1 MSTLIMKRKTFIIIL
16 AIIGTCAQYGHGQS
30 KVLEE
35 YIQSAFSQ
43 NQGLKQ
49 QHFQLDKS
57 LYALQEA
64 RSLFFPQV
72 GLTGNYTKAGGGRTI
87 DIPIG
92 DMLNP
97 VYTTLNQLTNT
108 QKFPQLENQSVLLN
122 PDNFYDV
129 HLRTSLPLVNTEIW
143 YAQKIRRESITLQ
156 QAALNVYKR
165 RLVKDIK
172 TAYYQYYQAGKAVD
186 IYHTALSQVQENI
199 RVNTSF
205 LANGVTNSTALTRAK
220 AEQQKIE
227 AAITDAEN
235 KQLNAAA
242 YFNFLLNRD
251 LKSPVTIDSA
261 LFQQEELSPAPAT
274 GANVREELL
283 QLSQQ
288 QKIADLSYRQ
298 SKSYL
303 VPKLS
308 TFLDLGS
315 QGFNWKVDNQSRYYM
330 WGVNLQWDLF
340 AAGQRKYKA
349 KQAAIDVSNI
359 QAAYTEA
366 NLSFQLEQQTAENNY
381 RTAVANFNSAREQLR
396 LSEKYYTDQSK
407 VYKAGQLLYIEL
419 LDAQNQLTNARLQL
433 SVAFANVQ
441 TTIADIERAK
451 ASYKL

>member
-1 MSTLIMKRKTFIIIL
+1 M

-30 KVLEE
+30 KVLED

-49 QHFQLDKS
+49 QHFQLDRS

-72 GLTGNYTKAGGGRTI
+72 GLTGNYTRAGGGRTI

-97 VYTTLNQLTNT
+97 VYTTLNQLTNS

-129 HLRTSLPLVNTEIW
+129 HLRTSLPLINTEIW

-251 LKSPVTIDSA
+251 LKAPVTIDSS
-261 LFQQEELSPAPAT
+261 LFQQEELSEAPAT
-274 GANVREELL
+274 AANVREELL

-349 KQAAIDVSNI
+349 KQAAIDVSNL

-366 NLSFQLEQQTAENNY
+366 NLSFQLEQQVAENNY

-433 SVAFANVQ
+433 SVAFAAVQ

>member
-1 MSTLIMKRKTFIIIL
+1 MALIGVR
-16 AIIGTCAQYGHGQS
+16 ASEASGQR
-30 KVLEE
+30 KVLDG
-35 YIQSAFSQ
+35 YIESAFAQ

-49 QHFQLDKS
+49 QHFQLEKS
-57 LYALQEA
+57 MYALQEA
-64 RSLFFPQV
+64 KSLFFPQV
-72 GLTGNYTKAGGGRTI
+72 GLGGSYTRAGGGRTI

-97 VYTTLNQLTNT
+97 VYTTLNQLTNS
-108 QKFPQLENQSVLLN
+108 QKFPQLENQSELLN

-129 HLRTSLPLVNTEIW
+129 RLRTSLPLINTEIW
-143 YAQKIRRESITLQ
+143 YAQQIRRESISMQ
-156 QAALNVYKR
+156 QAAVNVYKR

-186 IYHTALSQVQENI
+186 IFHTARLQAQENI

-220 AEQQKIE
+220 AELQKME
-227 AAITDAEN
+227 ASITEAEN
-235 KQLNAAA
+235 KQRNAGA

-251 LKSPVTIDSA
+251 LQADIVIDSSIFLPEEISA
-261 LFQQEELSPAPAT
+261 LSTDPGNT
-274 GANVREELL
+274 REELL

-298 SKSYL
+298 SKAYL

-315 QGFNWKVDNQSRYYM
+315 QGFNWKVDNRSRYYL

-349 KQAAIDVSNI
+349 QQAAIDVSNL
-359 QAAYTEA
+359 QAAYNQTS
-366 NLSFQLEQQTAENNY
+366 LSFELEQKTAENNY
-381 RTAVANFNSAREQLR
+381 RTAIASFNSAREQLR
-396 LSEKYYTDQSK
+396 LSEKYYTDQAK

-419 LDAQNQLTNARLQL
+419 LDAQNQLTSARLQV
-433 SVAFANVQ
+433 SVAYAAVQ
-441 TTIADIERAK
+441 TAIADIERTK
-451 ASYKL
+451 ATYKL

>member
-1 MSTLIMKRKTFIIIL
+1 MLLLSGMSAGYGYGQGKIL
-16 AIIGTCAQYGHGQS
+16 DD
-30 KVLEE
+30 

-49 QHFQLDKS
+49 QTFQLDKS

-64 RSLFFPQV
+64 KGLFYPQV

-97 VYTTLNQLTNT
+97 VYNTLNELTNS

-129 HLRTSLPLVNTEIW
+129 HVRTSLPLVNTEIW
-143 YAQKIRRESITLQ
+143 YAQKIRKENITLQ
-156 QAALNVYKR
+156 QASVNVYKR
-165 RLVKDIK
+165 KLVKDIK

-186 IYHTALSQVQENI
+186 IYNAASLQVQENI

-205 LANGVTNSTALTRAK
+205 LTNGVTNSTALTRAK
-220 AEQQKIE
+220 AEQQKI
-227 AAITDAEN
+227 AASITEAEN
-235 KQLNAAA
+235 KRRNAAA

-251 LKSPVTIDSA
+251 LNASIAIDSSI
-261 LFQQEELSPAPAT
+261 FMPEEIMPAPTTT
-274 GANVREELL
+274 GNTREELL

-288 QKIADLSYRQ
+288 QKIASLFYRQ

-315 QGFNWKVDNQSRYYM
+315 QGFNWNVDSKSRYYM

-340 AAGQRKYKA
+340 AGGQRKNKA
-349 KQAAIDVSNI
+349 QQAAIDVSNL
-359 QAAYTEA
+359 QAAYNEA
-366 NLSFQLEQQTAENNY
+366 STSFQLEQQVAENNY
-381 RTAVANFNSAREQLR
+381 RTAVANFGSAREQLL

-419 LDAQNQLTNARLQL
+419 LDAQTQLTNAKLQL
-433 SVAFANVQ
+433 SVAFAAVQ
-441 TTIADIERAK
+441 TAIADIERTQ

>member
-1 MSTLIMKRKTFIIIL
+1 MKRKTFIILL
-16 AIIGTCAQYGHGQS
+16 ALSGLSAGYGYGQE
-30 KVLEE
+30 KVLDG

-49 QHFQLDKS
+49 QNFQLDKS
-57 LYALQEA
+57 LYALKEA
-64 RSLFFPQV
+64 KSLFYPQV

-97 VYTTLNQLTNT
+97 VYSTLNQLTSSE
-108 QKFPQLENQSVLLN
+108 KFPQLENQSILLN

-129 HLRTSLPLVNTEIW
+129 HVRTSLPLVNTEIW
-143 YAQKIRRESITLQ
+143 YAQKIRKESITLQ
-156 QAALNVYKR
+156 QAAVNVYKR
-165 RLVKDIK
+165 KLVKDIK

-186 IYHTALSQVQENI
+186 IYNTALLQVQENI

-220 AEQQKIE
+220 AEQQKI
-227 AAITDAEN
+227 AASITEAEN
-235 KQLNAAA
+235 KQRNARA
-242 YFNFLLNRD
+242 YFNFLLNRELD
-251 LKSPVTIDSA
+251 ATIAIDSSI
-261 LFQQEELSPAPAT
+261 FIPEEIVPSPAPASNT
-274 GANVREELL
+274 REELV

-288 QKIADLSYRQ
+288 QKIASLFYRQ
-298 SKSYL
+298 SKSYMI
-303 VPKLS
+303 PKLS

-315 QGFNWKVDNQSRYYM
+315 QGFNWNVDSKSRYYM
-330 WGVNLQWDLF
+330 WGVSLQWDLF

-349 KQAAIDVSNI
+349 QQAAIDVSNL
-359 QAAYTEA
+359 QAAYNETTI
-366 NLSFQLEQQTAENNY
+366 SFQLEQQVAENNY
-381 RTAVANFNSAREQLR
+381 RTAVANFRSAKEQLQ

-419 LDAQNQLTNARLQL
+419 LDAQTQLTNAKLQL
-433 SVAFANVQ
+433 SVAFAAVQ
-441 TTIADIERAK
+441 TAIADIERTQ

>member
-1 MSTLIMKRKTFIIIL
+1 MKRKTFIILLMLSRLFVRDGYGQGKIL
-16 AIIGTCAQYGHGQS
+16 
-30 KVLEE
+30 ED

-49 QHFQLDKS
+49 QNFQLDKS
-57 LYALQEA
+57 LYALREA
-64 RSLFFPQV
+64 KSLFYPQV

-97 VYTTLNQLTNT
+97 VYTTLNQLTSS

-129 HLRTSLPLVNTEIW
+129 HVRTSLPLVNTEIW
-143 YAQKIRRESITLQ
+143 YAQKIRKESITLQ
-156 QAALNVYKR
+156 QAAVNVYKR
-165 RLVKDIK
+165 KLVKDIK

-186 IYHTALSQVQENI
+186 IYNTAQLQVQENI

-220 AEQQKIE
+220 AEQQKI
-227 AAITDAEN
+227 AASITEAEN
-235 KQLNAAA
+235 KQRNAGA

-251 LKSPVTIDSA
+251 LNAPIAIDSSIFA
-261 LFQQEELSPAPAT
+261 PEEILSAPAPT
-274 GANVREELL
+274 GNTRDELV

-288 QKIADLSYRQ
+288 QKIASLFYRQ
-298 SKSYL
+298 SKSYM

-315 QGFNWKVDNQSRYYM
+315 QGFNWNVDSKSRYYM
-330 WGVNLQWDLF
+330 WGVTLQWDLF
-340 AAGQRKYKA
+340 AAGQRRYKA
-349 KQAAIDVSNI
+349 QQAAMDVSNL
-359 QAAYTEA
+359 QAAYNESSI
-366 NLSFQLEQQTAENNY
+366 SFQLEQQIAENNY
-381 RTAVANFNSAREQLR
+381 RTAVANFRSAREQLQ

-419 LDAQNQLTNARLQL
+419 LDAQTQLTNARLQL
-433 SVAFANVQ
+433 SVAYAAVQ
-441 TTIADIERAK
+441 TAIADIERTQ

>member
-1 MSTLIMKRKTFIIIL
+1 VFARQSK
-16 AIIGTCAQYGHGQS
+16 GQS
-30 KVLEE
+30 KVLDD
-35 YIQSAFSQ
+35 YIQSAFSH

-49 QHFQLDKS
+49 QSFQLDKS
-57 LYALQEA
+57 LYALKEA
-64 RSLFFPQV
+64 RSLFYPQV

-97 VYTTLNQLTNT
+97 VYTTLNQLTNS

-143 YAQKIRRESITLQ
+143 YAQKIRRENITLQ
-156 QAALNVYKR
+156 QAAVNVYKR
-165 RLVKDIK
+165 KLVKDIK
-172 TAYYQYYQAGKAVD
+172 TAYYQYYQAGKAVEV
-186 IYHTALSQVQENI
+186 YHTALLQVQENI

-220 AEQQKIE
+220 AEQQKIT
-227 AAITDAEN
+227 AAITEAEN
-235 KQLNAAA
+235 KKQNAAA

-251 LKSPVTIDSA
+251 LKAGIAIDSSIFLPGEIVSA
-261 LFQQEELSPAPAT
+261 PSPT
-274 GANVREELL
+274 GNTREELL

-288 QKIADLSYRQ
+288 QKIASILYRQ

-315 QGFNWKVDNQSRYYM
+315 QGFNWNVDSKSRYYM
-330 WGVNLQWDLF
+330 WGLSLQWDLF

-349 KQAAIDVSNI
+349 QQAAIDVSNL
-359 QAAYTEA
+359 QAAYNETSI
-366 NLSFQLEQQTAENNY
+366 SFQLEQQIAENNY
-381 RTAVANFNSAREQLR
+381 HTAVANFSSAREQLQ
-396 LSEKYYTDQSK
+396 LAEKYYADQSK

-433 SVAFANVQ
+433 SVAFAAVQ
-441 TTIADIERAK
+441 TAIADIERTQ

>member
-1 MSTLIMKRKTFIIIL
+1 MSTIIMKRKTFIIIM
-16 AIIGTCAQYGHGQS
+16 AIIGTCAQYGYGQS
-30 KVLEE
+30 KVLED
-35 YIQSAFSQ
+35 YIQSAFAQ

-64 RSLFFPQV
+64 RSLFLPQV

-97 VYTTLNQLTNT
+97 VYTTLNQLTNS

-143 YAQKIRRESITLQ
+143 YAQKIRRENITLQ

-186 IYHTALSQVQENI
+186 IYNTARSQVQENI

-205 LANGVTNSTALTRAK
+205 LANGVTNGTALTRAK
-220 AEQQKIE
+220 AELQRIE
-227 AAITDAEN
+227 AAVTEAEN
-235 KQLNAAA
+235 KKMNAAA

-251 LKSPVTIDSA
+251 LTADIAIDSTIF
-261 LFQQEELSPAPAT
+261 LPEEITTAPAT
-274 GANVREELL
+274 TSNVREELL

-288 QKIADLSYRQ
+288 QKIADLYYRQ

-330 WGVNLQWDLF
+330 WGVSLQWDLF
-340 AAGQRKYKA
+340 AGGQRKYKA
-349 KQAAIDVSNI
+349 QQAAIDVHSL
-359 QAAYTEA
+359 QAAYDET
-366 NLSFQLEQQTAENNY
+366 NLSFQLEQQIAGNNY
-381 RTAVANFNSAREQLR
+381 RTAVANFNSAMEQLR
-396 LSEKYYTDQSK
+396 LSEKYHTDQSK

-433 SVAFANVQ
+433 SVAFAAVQ
-441 TTIADIERAK
+441 TAIADIERAQ

>member
-1 MSTLIMKRKTFIIIL
+1 MKRKTFIILLMLFGMFLRYGYGQGKIL
-16 AIIGTCAQYGHGQS
+16 
-30 KVLEE
+30 ED

-49 QHFQLDKS
+49 QNFQLDKS
-57 LYALQEA
+57 LYALREA
-64 RSLFFPQV
+64 KSLFYPQV

-97 VYTTLNQLTNT
+97 VYSTLNQLTSS
-108 QKFPQLENQSVLLN
+108 QKFPQLENQSILLN

-129 HLRTSLPLVNTEIW
+129 HVRTSLPLVNTEIW
-143 YAQKIRRESITLQ
+143 YAQKIRKESITLQ
-156 QAALNVYKR
+156 QAAVNVYKR
-165 RLVKDIK
+165 KLVKDIK

-186 IYHTALSQVQENI
+186 IYNTAQLQVQENI

-220 AEQQKIE
+220 AEQQKI
-227 AAITDAEN
+227 AASITEAEN
-235 KQLNAAA
+235 KQRNAGA

-251 LKSPVTIDSA
+251 LNAPITIDSSIFA
-261 LFQQEELSPAPAT
+261 PEEILPAPAPT
-274 GANVREELL
+274 GNTREELV

-288 QKIADLSYRQ
+288 QKIASLFYRQ
-298 SKSYL
+298 SKSYM

-315 QGFNWKVDNQSRYYM
+315 QGFNWNVDNKSRYYM
-330 WGVNLQWDLF
+330 WGVTLQWDLF

-349 KQAAIDVSNI
+349 QQAAIDVSNL
-359 QAAYTEA
+359 QAAYNES
-366 NLSFQLEQQTAENNY
+366 NISFQLEQQVAENNY
-381 RTAVANFNSAREQLR
+381 RTAVANFRSAREQLQ

-419 LDAQNQLTNARLQL
+419 LDAQTQLTNARLQL
-433 SVAFANVQ
+433 SVAYAAVQ
-441 TTIADIERAK
+441 TAIADIERTQ

>member
-1 MSTLIMKRKTFIIIL
+1 MSTIIMKRKTFIIIM

-30 KVLEE
+30 KVLED

-49 QHFQLDKS
+49 QHFQLDRS

-72 GLTGNYTKAGGGRTI
+72 GLTGNYTRAGGGRTI

-97 VYTTLNQLTNT
+97 VYTTLNQLTNS

-129 HLRTSLPLVNTEIW
+129 HLRTSLPLINTEIW

-251 LKSPVTIDSA
+251 LKAPVTIDSS
-261 LFQQEELSPAPAT
+261 LFLQEELSEAPAT
-274 GANVREELL
+274 AANVREELL

-349 KQAAIDVSNI
+349 KQAAIDVSNL

-366 NLSFQLEQQTAENNY
+366 NLSFQLEQQVAENNY

-433 SVAFANVQ
+433 SVAFAAVQ

>member
-1 MSTLIMKRKTFIIIL
+1 MSTIIMKRKTFIIIM

-30 KVLEE
+30 KVLED

-49 QHFQLDKS
+49 QHFQLDRS

-72 GLTGNYTKAGGGRTI
+72 GLTGNYTRAGGGRTI

-97 VYTTLNQLTNT
+97 VYTTLNQLTNS

-129 HLRTSLPLVNTEIW
+129 HLRTSLPLINTEIW

-251 LKSPVTIDSA
+251 LKASVTIDSS
-261 LFQQEELSPAPAT
+261 LFLQEELSEAPAT
-274 GANVREELL
+274 AANVREELL

-349 KQAAIDVSNI
+349 KQAAIDVSNL

-366 NLSFQLEQQTAENNY
+366 NLSFQLEQQVAENNY

-433 SVAFANVQ
+433 SVAFAAVQ